1 MERWL
6 RADISLVKAYMGDH
20 SGNLVYRRTARNFNP
35 MMATAGAVTI
45 AEVEKLVPTGTIEPD
60 QVHTPGIFV
69 NYIFQGSRY
78 EKRIEQR
85 TTRSRGK
92 A

>member
-1 MERWL
+1 
-6 RADISLVKAYMGDH
+6 
-20 SGNLVYRRTARNFNP
+20 

-69 NYIFQGSRY
+69 TYIFQGNRY